1 MKKWEM
7 KRNEKKRKE
16 MAISCTNEVL
26 LPLIVHITKTMIVVF
41 CKKINTLLILPHFII
56 KILCHQVLLLVFQ
69 ILHVGTISARLINVW
84 QACTCSGSQL
94 NDNDKNDNQ

>member
-1 MKKWEM
+1 MKKCEM

-41 CKKINTLLILPHFII
+41 L
-56 KILCHQVLLLVFQ
+56 
-69 ILHVGTISARLINVW
+69 
-84 QACTCSGSQL
+84 
-94 NDNDKNDNQ
+94 